1 MPGGWWSRAVWHLW
15 SHQGPTSFCLAAL
28 SCSVSPHVQIVRRWK
43 GRSGMHPLTFKNT
56 CWSSLNTSSYI
67 CLEGRQG
74 LFTVHPSEIGSV
86 SREEGVNSVAAG
98 KVLVPSS
105 SLYLLKR
112 MVAELLV
119 YLEFFLTVFWLHW
132 VNIEPWF
139 STRSNF
145 TPQVTCSN
153 VWRHFGCLSGGS
165 ATGI

>member
-1 MPGGWWSRAVWHLW
+1 
-15 SHQGPTSFCLAAL
+15 
-28 SCSVSPHVQIVRRWK
+28 
-43 GRSGMHPLTFKNT
+43 MHPLTLKNT

-98 KVLVPSS
+98 KVLVSSS

-119 YLEFFLTVFWLHW
+119 YLEFFLTVF
-132 VNIEPWF
+132 
-139 STRSNF
+139 
-145 TPQVTCSN
+145 
-153 VWRHFGCLSGGS
+153 
-165 ATGI
+165 